1 MYLHSFRLIIGRVIS
16 HNVAVGATWINQVGD
31 LARVLDVEY
40 FVYTISDA
48 RARQSGRQCQRHD
61 KVRCTVGETGSS
73 YCRAARVS
81 IYPECPFFIR
91 RVGSKSVFDGKI
103 GRPEM
108 CIYETLEW

>member
-61 KVRCTVGETGSS
+61 EVRVHCGGDRFKLLSSRSRIDLSRMPLLYKTFWVEVG
-73 YCRAARVS
+73 V
-81 IYPECPFFIR
+81 
-91 RVGSKSVFDGKI
+91 
-103 GRPEM
+103 
-108 CIYETLEW
+108 